1 MLCLFSFQLFDIVLI
16 SGTRNVLC
24 RRVQAISKK
33 KGFTRASER
42 LDNCPTRLCTTTVRN
57 RLHYSVGIIR
67 SKAMFANDAQKHFC
81 TASAGN
87 VDVL

>member
-42 LDNCPTRLCTTTVRN
+42 LDNC
-57 RLHYSVGIIR
+57 
-67 SKAMFANDAQKHFC
+67 AAQ
-81 TASAGN
+81 TQPN
-87 VDVL
+87 

>member
-33 KGFTRASER
+33 KDLPELLKG
-42 LDNCPTRLCTTTVRN
+42 LTTAP
-57 RLHYSVGIIR
+57 L
-67 SKAMFANDAQKHFC
+67 KHSQTEFISSFFGQSHNN
-81 TASAGN
+81 TTIFQVMEARKHLSPFY
-87 VDVL
+87 

>member
-33 KGFTRASER
+33 KRIYQSF
-42 LDNCPTRLCTTTVRN
+42 
-57 RLHYSVGIIR
+57 
-67 SKAMFANDAQKHFC
+67 
-81 TASAGN
+81 
-87 VDVL
+87 

>member
-33 KGFTRASER
+33 KKDLPELLKG
-42 LDNCPTRLCTTTVRN
+42 LTTAPR
-57 RLHYSVGIIR
+57 GC
-67 SKAMFANDAQKHFC
+67 AQPQ
-81 TASAGN
+81 
-87 VDVL
+87 

>member
-33 KGFTRASER
+33 KDLPELLKG
-42 LDNCPTRLCTTTVRN
+42 LTTAPR
-57 RLHYSVGIIR
+57 GC
-67 SKAMFANDAQKHFC
+67 AQPQ
-81 TASAGN
+81 
-87 VDVL
+87 